1 MSGTEAIGDR
11 VRALRVQRGLS
22 QEQVAGPGLSA
33 SYVSLIESGRRQ
45 PAEGA
50 LAALAASLGT
60 SVDFLRH
67 GTSAGEPRQAE
78 LDLRLAEVALASGDY
93 EDAERRFSA
102 LAAATSP
109 VLRRA
114 AQEGLAEALEARG
127 DLEQA
132 ISLYESLRE
141 REDPGGDGWVR
152 TTIALIRCYR
162 EAGDLGRSAD
172 LGERAL
178 DRLAGL
184 GLTATDLHV
193 QLGASVA
200 FTAYE
205 RGDLVRA
212 RHLIDRV
219 MTQAGGVGTA
229 RAQGSALWN
238 AAVISAERGEVGAA
252 LELSE
257 QALLLFHEQG
267 RSRSTAR
274 LRNSYAELLLRT
286 EPPRPEQALELLE
299 SARADLVD
307 VGTVTDLAYCETEIA
322 RAHLLLGDP
331 AAAVTA
337 ARQALHHLPAAEERL
352 ERGRALVVLADA
364 WLAAGDRGAA
374 EAAYQEAAGNLTAA
388 GAGRQA
394 ARVWRQLADHL
405 ERRGDLTGALAA
417 LKAAS
422 DAVGVRAA
430 EHRSSVD
437 R

>member
-1 MSGTEAIGDR
+1 MTASEAIGPR

-33 SYVSLIESGRRQ
+33 SYVSLIESGRRH
-45 PAEGA
+45 PAEAALVA
-50 LAALAASLGT
+50 LAAALGT
-60 SVDFLRH
+60 TVDYLRL
-67 GTSAGEPRQAE
+67 GVAAGEPRQAE
-78 LDLRLAEVALASGDY
+78 LDLRLAQVALASGEY
-93 EDAERRFSA
+93 EDAERRFRLQA
-102 LAAATSP
+102 GAKAP
-109 VLRRA
+109 EIRRA
-114 AQEGLAEALEARG
+114 AQEGLAQALEAQG
-127 DLEQA
+127 QLEQA
-132 ISLYESLRE
+132 IALYESLRE
-141 REDPGGDGWVR
+141 REDPGSDGWIG
-152 TTIALIRCYR
+152 TTIALLRCYR

-178 DRLAGL
+178 ERLTGL

-212 RHLIDRV
+212 RQLIDRV
-219 MTQAGGVGTA
+219 MEQAGGVGTA

-238 AAVISAERGEVGAA
+238 AAIISAERGEVGAA

-267 RSRSTAR
+267 RSRNAAR

-286 EPPRPEQALELLE
+286 DPPRPEQALELLE
-299 SARADLVD
+299 SARAELAE

-322 RAHLLLGDP
+322 RAHLLLGD
-331 AAAVTA
+331 AQAAVVA

-364 WLAAGDRGAA
+364 WLAAGDPAAA
-374 EAAYQEAAGNLTAA
+374 EAAYEEAAATLATA

-394 ARVWRQLADHL
+394 ARVWRQLAHHL
-405 ERRGDLTGALAA
+405 ERRGDLAGALSA

-422 DAVGVRAA
+422 DAVGVRTA
-430 EHRSSVD
+430 ERRSAVD